1 MLWNIVD
8 SWKYLETIHLNIDD
22 CVLEVVGMVDTVHFV
37 EMPHV
42 ILEKIVHLVQA
53 IAVPASQYPHI
64 IVEI

>member
-8 SWKYLETIHLNIDD
+8 SWKYLEMIHLNIDD

-37 EMPHV
+37 EMAPAM
-42 ILEKIVHLVQA
+42 LEKIVVHVQA
-53 IAVPASQYPHI
+53 IAVPASQHPHI